1 MLWSGEKESGVLI
14 CLFGPAVLSY
24 LPPLAKA
31 IDGNATLGLVSC
43 RSLGSLLVYCTDCTK
58 WFLWLLPGAVVV
70 EGCSLEG
77 LGLVLQP
84 VSPSPDVSFQCRLS

>member
-1 MLWSGEKESGVLI
+1 MLWSGEKERGVLI

-31 IDGNATLGLVSC
+31 IDGNVTLGL

-58 WFLWLLPGAVVV
+58 WFLRLLPGAVVV
-70 EGCSLEG
+70 EACSLEG

-84 VSPSPDVSFQCRLS
+84 VSPSPDVRFQCRLS